1 MTKIKSLTELTK
13 MKEEMQQK
21 MNIMQDASN
30 PESLV
35 QVKVGMATSG
45 IASGAKEVYHFFK
58 DSLAKRNIEANV
70 VAVGDMGYCY
80 AEPTVE
86 VTLPGKEPIV
96 YGPVDLMKAD
106 EIIEQYI
113 KSSNEVDGVIPVN
126 YKTIHEI

>member
-1 MTKIKSLTELTK
+1 MAKIKSLTELTK
-13 MKEEMQQK
+13 IKEEMQLK
-21 MNIMQDASN
+21 KKNMEDASN

-58 DSLAKRNIEANV
+58 DSLAKRSIEADV

-86 VTLPGKEPIV
+86 VTIPGSEPIV
-96 YGPVDLMKAD
+96 YGPVDVMKAD

-113 KSSNEVDGVIPVN
+113 KSGNEVDGVIPVN
-126 YKTIHEI
+126 YKTINEI